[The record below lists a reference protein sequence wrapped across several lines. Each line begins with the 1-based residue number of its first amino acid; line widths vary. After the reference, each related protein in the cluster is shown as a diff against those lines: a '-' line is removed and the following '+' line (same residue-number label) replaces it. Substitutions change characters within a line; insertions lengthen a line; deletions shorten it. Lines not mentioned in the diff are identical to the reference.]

1 MVSAFLF
8 IPVAPNHQTTR
19 QADRRPANPCIKSQS
34 YRCPLVSLTT
44 CRKRRAADS
53 TGRAASKNTL
63 SRSRLFL
70 TAHRTMQGSAR
81 LKDERPPIL
90 PNVKRA
96 QERASFFAF
105 SFDKIGSTVRRLWRS
120 LRDP

>member
-1 MVSAFLF
+1 VLHLHQ
-8 IPVAPNHQTTR
+8 VA
-19 QADRRPANPCIKSQS
+19 
-34 YRCPLVSLTT
+34 
-44 CRKRRAADS
+44 
-53 TGRAASKNTL
+53 
-63 SRSRLFL
+63 
-70 TAHRTMQGSAR
+70 QGTFTPKLPDMSDTQ
-81 LKDERPPIL
+81 DERPPIL